1 MNTRNQ
7 IIFAAVLGQLIGPL
21 GYFEPL
27 FIPLILAGPPV
38 VGAVAA
44 ARGVRLAPVV
54 VLWVSAGVNMA
65 WMDWVIAREDVVFHL
80 VLAVVM
86 ALLAAA
92 GYGVVRLLARRKA
105 SGSLAQNENVF

>member
-7 IIFAAVLGQLIGPL
+7 IILAAVLGQLVGPL
-21 GYFEPL
+21 GYVEPL
-27 FIPLILAGPPV
+27 FIPLILVGPPV

-44 ARGVRLAPVV
+44 SRGIRLAPVA
-54 VLWVSAGVNMA
+54 VLWLSAGLNMA
-65 WMDWVIAREDVVFHL
+65 WMDWVIAREDVMFHL

-92 GYGVVRLLARRKA
+92 GYGVVRLFSRRRTPA
-105 SGSLAQNENVF
+105 GV

>member
-1 MNTRNQ
+1 MNFRTQ
-7 IIFAAVLGQLIGPL
+7 IIVAAVLGQVLGPL
-21 GYFEPL
+21 GYVEPL

-44 ARGVRLAPVV
+44 TRGIRLAPVA
-54 VLWVSAGVNMA
+54 VLWVSAGLNMA

-80 VLAVVM
+80 ALAVVM

-92 GYGVVRLLARRKA
+92 GYGVVRLFSRRSTPA
-105 SGSLAQNENVF
+105 GA